1 MTISDRIQIRNPG
14 FAGTFNRALKNGFQ
28 KHASDPQVRR
38 SHLFNNRYENIYLT
52 GDDIPELKILLAEAI
67 EQAKNIIGAAELR
80 AGCWFNAMPPGAIT
94 TRHSHDDDDEL
105 LSGVYYV
112 QVPPDSGDLILHDA
126 EPPTRITPVAGQL
139 IFFPPDIDHEVTRNN
154 SSEDRL
160 SIGMNFGPM
169 HED

>member
-1 MTISDRIQIRNPG
+1 MTNSDRIHNINPG
-14 FAGTFNRALKNGFQ
+14 FAAVFNHALRDGFQ
-28 KHASDPQVRR
+28 KHALSPQVRR

-52 GDDIPELKILLAEAI
+52 SNEIPELEILLSKACEIAVTI
-67 EQAKNIIGAAELR
+67 TGASKIK
-80 AGCWFNAMPPGAIT
+80 AGCWFNAMPPGAVT

-112 QVPPDSGDLILHDA
+112 QVPPDSGDLILYDD
-126 EPPTRITPVAGQL
+126 EPPTRITPVAGQM

-160 SIGMNFGPM
+160 SIGMNFGPI
-169 HED
+169 HKD